1 MSYEEKFSVMVDLG
15 SLVQKAFYLGVGL
28 ASYANEKA
36 RMALTDLEEQAKR
49 VADEMV
55 VRGEITADEARQYVN
70 DLVRQAQ
77 KKRKDSSQSSSDKEP
92 RLIEIVAEDEETAKI
107 SKSDNIDELQ
117 DQLYFLREELRRL
130 KRQ

>member
-1 MSYEEKFSVMVDLG
+1 MVDLG